1 MPLKFILA
9 ATALGMSLFFVGS
22 LMTPG
27 IGVFEAAF
35 GTIVGTAW
43 LAVAGLIVTQATG
56 MTDLSPMSG
65 MSLISVTLML
75 LLYHGNAAAAMVV
88 GVAVCV
94 AIGQGADMMQ
104 DLKTGFMLG
113 AKPIKQQIVQFAF
126 TWLGVLIA
134 LGTLYVLWINGPGG
148 EGGFGNDNLPAPQG
162 AALAGVIETFKSGNV
177 PVSKYVLGGTIG
189 ALLGAAPMPGLGVLV
204 GLAMY
209 LPFSITLGY
218 GIGCWIHMG
227 LRRWKGVAFCEHK
240 LVPLAAGLI
249 VGEALTGVGHAGY
262 EIFKSTLAGG

>member
-1 MPLKFILA
+1 
-9 ATALGMSLFFVGS
+9 
-22 LMTPG
+22 
-27 IGVFEAAF
+27 
-35 GTIVGTAW
+35 
-43 LAVAGLIVTQATG
+43 
-56 MTDLSPMSG
+56 MSG
-65 MSLISVTLML
+65 MALISVTLMMF
-75 LLYHGNAAAAMVV
+75 LYQGNVAAAMVV

-104 DLKTGFMLG
+104 DLKTGFMIG
-113 AKPIKQQIVQFAF
+113 ARPVRQQIVQFAF

-134 LGTLYVLWINGPGG
+134 MGAVYLLWTNRPGG
-148 EGGFGNDNLPAPQG
+148 EGGFGSEELPAPQAG
-162 AALAGVIETFKSGNV
+162 ALMGIIDAVKSGNV
-177 PVSKYVLGGTIG
+177 PIDKYVLGGTIG

-218 GIGCWIHMG
+218 GIGCWIHIG
-227 LRRWKGVAFCEHK
+227 LKRWQGAAFIEHK

-262 EIFKSTLAGG
+262 EILKSSL